1 MAELPTLDYNL
12 STPEERIE
20 YVNTLLENNIN
31 EELPNKYLTYLADYI
46 LFVADKNQTK
56 KERNAEHSI
65 VTKNREIT
73 VSKRQVSFEEV
84 VSNLENGEDG
94 IYALISN
101 DKNKILDY
109 REPLTNEDF
118 EKMPELTGYLNII
131 ERLKAQFKKAKGQK
145 KFSLKKQIIE
155 TWQQMYMLK
164 ASYTGAP
171 ARTKTPAQIKS
182 LAHMDLDETIY
193 FDANDYPQSTC
204 MVSLYNP
211 EHVSVLL
218 TYYNQLKQESWEDL
232 RSDMH
237 WLLIDLDNLVART
250 LKDKPILRDLLDW
263 KIAGYTNDEIQIFMN
278 SKYGIQH
285 TNQYFSTLWRNR
297 IPKMIVEEAQKHYLL
312 WYYTHNHTGT
322 WKRCG
327 KCGQLKLAHPL
338 FFSKNNSKDSYYSIC
353 KECRN
358 KH

>member
-1 MAELPTLDYNL
+1 MAELPTLDYSL
-12 STPEERIE
+12 STPEERIK
-20 YVNTLLENNIN
+20 YVNTILENNIN

-56 KERNAEHSI
+56 KERSIEHPI

-118 EKMPELTGYLNII
+118 EKIPELTGYLNII
-131 ERLKAQFKKAKGQK
+131 ECLKAQFKKAEGQK

-164 ASYTGAP
+164 TSHTGAP
-171 ARTKTPAQIKS
+171 ARTKTPAQINF
-182 LAHMDLDETIY
+182 LAHADLDETIY
-193 FDANDYPQSTC
+193 FDANGYPQSTC

-232 RSDMH
+232 RGDMH
-237 WLLIDLDNLVART
+237 WLLLDLDNLIVRA

-278 SKYGIQH
+278 TKYGIQH

-297 IPKMIVEEAQKHYLL
+297 IPKLIVEEAQKHYLI

>member
-1 MAELPTLDYNL
+1 
-12 STPEERIE
+12 
-20 YVNTLLENNIN
+20 
-31 EELPNKYLTYLADYI
+31 
-46 LFVADKNQTK
+46 
-56 KERNAEHSI
+56 
-65 VTKNREIT
+65 
-73 VSKRQVSFEEV
+73 
-84 VSNLENGEDG
+84 
-94 IYALISN
+94 
-101 DKNKILDY
+101 
-109 REPLTNEDF
+109 
-118 EKMPELTGYLNII
+118 MPELTGYLNII

-193 FDANDYPQSTC
+193 FDANGYPQSTC

-237 WLLIDLDNLVART
+237 WLLIDLDNLIART

>member
-12 STPEERIE
+12 STPEERIK
-20 YVNTLLENNIN
+20 YVNTLLEDNIN

-182 LAHMDLDETIY
+182 LAYMDLDETIY
-193 FDANDYPQSTC
+193 FDTNDYPQSTC

-237 WLLIDLDNLVART
+237 WLLIDLDNLIART

-297 IPKMIVEEAQKHYLL
+297 IPKMIVEEAQKHYLI

>member
-20 YVNTLLENNIN
+20 YVNTLLEDNIN

-193 FDANDYPQSTC
+193 FDTNDYPQSTC

-237 WLLIDLDNLVART
+237 WLLIDLDNLIART

-297 IPKMIVEEAQKHYLL
+297 IPKMIVEEAQKHYLI

>member
-118 EKMPELTGYLNII
+118 EKIPELTGYLNII

-193 FDANDYPQSTC
+193 LDANGYPQSTC

-211 EHVSVLL
+211 AHVSVLL

-237 WLLIDLDNLVART
+237 WLLIDLDNLIART

-297 IPKMIVEEAQKHYLL
+297 IPKMIVEEAQKHYLV

>member
-1 MAELPTLDYNL
+1 MVELPTLDYNL

-31 EELPNKYLTYLADYI
+31 EELPNKYLTYLANYI

-193 FDANDYPQSTC
+193 FDTNDYPQSTC

-237 WLLIDLDNLVART
+237 WLLMDLDNLIART
-250 LKDKPILRDLLDW
+250 LKNKPILRDLLDW

-297 IPKMIVEEAQKHYLL
+297 IPKMIVEEAQKHYLI

>member
-1 MAELPTLDYNL
+1 MAELPTLDYSL
-12 STPEERIE
+12 STPEERIK
-20 YVNTLLENNIN
+20 YVNTILENNIN

-101 DKNKILDY
+101 DKNRILDY

-118 EKMPELTGYLNII
+118 EKIPELTGYLNII

-164 ASYTGAP
+164 SSYTGSP
-171 ARTKTPAQIKS
+171 ARSKTPAQIKS
-182 LAHMDLDETIY
+182 LAHMDLKENIY
-193 FDANDYPQSTC
+193 FDENGYPQSDC

-232 RSDMH
+232 RGDMH
-237 WLLIDLDNLVART
+237 WLLIDLDNLINHALR
-250 LKDKPILRDLLDW
+250 DKPILRDLLDW
-263 KIAGYTNDEIQIFMN
+263 KMTGYTNDEIQIFMN
-278 SKYGIQH
+278 TKYNIQH

-297 IPKMIVEEAQKHYLL
+297 IPKLIVEEAQKHYLI

>member
-297 IPKMIVEEAQKHYLL
+297 IPKMIVEEAQKHYLI

>member
-56 KERNAEHSI
+56 KERNVEHSI

-145 KFSLKKQIIE
+145 KFSLKRQIIE

-237 WLLIDLDNLVART
+237 WLLIDLDNLITRT

-297 IPKMIVEEAQKHYLL
+297 IPKMIVEEAQKHYLI

>member
-20 YVNTLLENNIN
+20 YVNTLLEDNIN

-145 KFSLKKQIIE
+145 RFSLKKQIIE

-193 FDANDYPQSTC
+193 FDTNDYPQSTC

-237 WLLIDLDNLVART
+237 WLLIDLDNLIART

-297 IPKMIVEEAQKHYLL
+297 VPKMIVEEAQKHYLI

>member
-1 MAELPTLDYNL
+1 MTDIPSLDYSL
-12 STPEERIE
+12 PTPEERVECVKRI
-20 YVNTLLENNIN
+20 LEKTPSDN
-31 EELPNKYLTYLADYI
+31 LTPKYLTYLTDYI
-46 LFVADKNQTK
+46 LFVADRNQTK
-56 KERNAEHSI
+56 KEKETEHPI

-73 VSKRQVSFEEV
+73 ISKRQVSFEEV

-94 IYALISN
+94 IYALIAN
-101 DKNKILDY
+101 DKNRILDY

-118 EKMPELTGYLNII
+118 DRMPELTGYLNVI
-131 ERLKAQFKKAKGQK
+131 ERLQAQFKKATGQR
-145 KFSLKKQIIE
+145 KFSLKRQIIE

-171 ARTKTPAQIKS
+171 ARSKTPTQIKS
-182 LAHMDLDETIY
+182 LAHMDLSENIY
-193 FDANDYPQSTC
+193 IDDNGFPQSDGII
-204 MVSLYNP
+204 SLYNP
-211 EHVSVLL
+211 EHVSILL
-218 TYYNQLKQESWEDL
+218 TYYNQLKQESAEDL
-232 RSDMH
+232 RGDMH
-237 WLLIDLDNLVART
+237 WLLIDLEELINRT

-263 KIAGYTNDEIQIFMN
+263 KILGYTNDEIQLFMN
-278 SKYGIQH
+278 SKYNIQH

-297 IPKMIVEEAQKHYLL
+297 IPRLIVEEAQKRYLF
-312 WYYTHNHTGT
+312 WYYKHNHTGT

>member
-1 MAELPTLDYNL
+1 
-12 STPEERIE
+12 
-20 YVNTLLENNIN
+20 
-31 EELPNKYLTYLADYI
+31 
-46 LFVADKNQTK
+46 
-56 KERNAEHSI
+56 
-65 VTKNREIT
+65 
-73 VSKRQVSFEEV
+73 
-84 VSNLENGEDG
+84 
-94 IYALISN
+94 
-101 DKNKILDY
+101 
-109 REPLTNEDF
+109 
-118 EKMPELTGYLNII
+118 MPELTGYLNII

-193 FDANDYPQSTC
+193 FDTNDYPQSTC

-237 WLLIDLDNLVART
+237 WLLMDLDNLITRT

-297 IPKMIVEEAQKHYLL
+297 IPKMIVEEAQKHYLI

>member
-73 VSKRQVSFEEV
+73 VSKRQVSFEKV

-193 FDANDYPQSTC
+193 FDANGYPQSTC

-237 WLLIDLDNLVART
+237 WLLIDLDNLIART

-297 IPKMIVEEAQKHYLL
+297 IPKMIVEEAQKHYLI

>member
-131 ERLKAQFKKAKGQK
+131 ERLKAQFKKVKGQK

-193 FDANDYPQSTC
+193 FDANGYPKSTC

-237 WLLIDLDNLVART
+237 WLLIDLDNLIART

-297 IPKMIVEEAQKHYLL
+297 IPKMIVEEAQKHYLI

>member
-1 MAELPTLDYNL
+1 VAELPTLDYNL

-193 FDANDYPQSTC
+193 LDANGYPQSTC
-204 MVSLYNP
+204 MVSLYNS

-237 WLLIDLDNLVART
+237 WLLIDLDNLIART

-297 IPKMIVEEAQKHYLL
+297 IPKMIVEEAQKHYLV

>member
-1 MAELPTLDYNL
+1 MELSNLDYTL

-20 YVNTLLENNIN
+20 CVNKLLQSTT
-31 EELPNKYLTYLADYI
+31 EELSSKYLNYLADYI

-56 KERNAEHSI
+56 KERETEHPI

-73 VSKRQVSFEEV
+73 VAKRQISFEEI

-94 IYALISN
+94 IYSLISN
-101 DKNKILDY
+101 DKNRIMDY

-118 EKMPELTGYLNII
+118 DRIPELTAYLNII
-131 ERLKAQFKKAKGQK
+131 ERLKAQFNRAQGQK
-145 KFSLKKQIIE
+145 KFSLKRQIIE

-164 ASYTGAP
+164 SSYTGSP
-171 ARTKTPAQIKS
+171 ARSKTPAQIKS
-182 LAHMDLDETIY
+182 LAHMDLSENIY
-193 FDANDYPQSTC
+193 IDANGYPQSDGLI
-204 MVSLYNP
+204 SIYNP
-211 EHVSVLL
+211 EHVSILL
-218 TYYNQLKQESWEDL
+218 TYYSQLKQESAEDL
-232 RSDMH
+232 RGDMH
-237 WLLIDLDNLVART
+237 WLLIDLEDLIKKTFKN
-250 LKDKPILRDLLDW
+250 KPIMQDLLDY
-263 KIAGYTNDEIQIFMN
+263 KILGYTNDEIQIFMN

-297 IPKMIVEEAQKHYLL
+297 IPKLIVEEAQKHYLN
-312 WYYTHNHTGT
+312 WYYTNKEYGT
-322 WKRCG
+322 WKKCG
-327 KCGQLKLAHPL
+327 KCGKTKLAHPL

>member
-193 FDANDYPQSTC
+193 LDANGYPQSTC
-204 MVSLYNP
+204 MVSLYNS

-237 WLLIDLDNLVART
+237 WLLIDLDNLIART

-297 IPKMIVEEAQKHYLL
+297 IPKMIVEEAQKHYLV